1 MCPGCSNFY
10 PKREVV
16 HRDNMMQ
23 KKGVVMIGMGRR
35 VYKEFPFCWGT
46 RTARPAT
53 TKYIQGKET
62 KLKLKSA
69 QGGLHS
75 EKV

>member
-35 VYKEFPFCWGT
+35 VYKEFHFCWKI
-46 RTARPAT
+46 RTARPAI
-53 TKYIQGKET
+53 TKYIQGKEN